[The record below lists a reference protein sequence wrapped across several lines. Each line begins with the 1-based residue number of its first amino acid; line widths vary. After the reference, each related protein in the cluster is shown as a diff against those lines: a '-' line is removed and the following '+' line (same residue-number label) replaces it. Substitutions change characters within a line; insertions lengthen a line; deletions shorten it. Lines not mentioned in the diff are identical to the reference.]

1 MWFFYIFLN
10 RFVNFEDK
18 EWFDGA
24 IKRVCG
30 SEIGTDWVEK
40 LDMEPYFVD
49 FLRDAPEPTGDEPD
63 DFEIEEPKVYEH
75 VRVLFRSYI
84 TTLGV

>member
-1 MWFFYIFLN
+1 MIDRWGC
-10 RFVNFEDK
+10 RFVNFDDK

-30 SEIGTDWVEK
+30 SEIGAEYVEK
-40 LDMEPYFVD
+40 LNMEPYFVD

-63 DFEIEEPKVYEH
+63 DFEIEAPKIYET
-75 VRVLFRSYI
+75 VRCHLITSFSLISLF
-84 TTLGV
+84 